1 MQHLQYKVPHSN
13 IKSAGTFVPA
23 VNTFFHKIISYFF
36 STNPYKNRS
45 PQPITPPRF
54 TPLYRTSSPLITV
67 PKALPWQMNRTFII
81 VLFLLVLPQNGAYCY
96 YLLVVKLV
104 VKGERLL
111 LRVFTTHNLHIQI
124 TYFQHFAQ
132 NVLSCYQTHN
142 LQSLCDILHLY
153 ILLQI

>member
-1 MQHLQYKVPHSN
+1 MPCFARVSGV
-13 IKSAGTFVPA
+13 IVICSE
-23 VNTFFHKIISYFF
+23 
-36 STNPYKNRS
+36 
-45 PQPITPPRF
+45 ITDCGE
-54 TPLYRTSSPLITV
+54 
-67 PKALPWQMNRTFII
+67 
-81 VLFLLVLPQNGAYCY
+81 LVQNGAYCY

-124 TYFQHFAQ
+124 TYFQYFAQ